1 MVNSRLRI
9 AVLEDSPADQE
20 LYKFWLSAAGHGVHA
35 YATGADMLRAASRES
50 FDLYLLDWQLPDTT
64 GIAVLGALRR
74 ERNIAQPV
82 LFATGRDSEEDVVS
96 ALEAGADDYMIKP
109 LRRMEVVARIQ
120 ALCRRAGGQNGGERL
135 EFGAY
140 VFDRATNSVQV
151 NGADVVLTDKE
162 FDLAAFFFQ
171 RAGML
176 ISRAHLQEAV
186 WGYKGEVP
194 SRAIDTHVSNLRKKL
209 LLTDGNGYRMQSVY
223 SFGYRLEAVGAAL
236 TAAV

>member
-1 MVNSRLRI
+1 MSTRLRI
-9 AVLEDSPADQE
+9 AVLEDSPADLE
-20 LYKFWLSAAGHGVHA
+20 LYKFWLSAGGHGVHA
-35 YATGADMLRAASRES
+35 YTTGADLLRAASRES

-64 GIAVLGALRR
+64 GIAVLGTLRR
-74 ERNIAQPV
+74 ERNITQPV

-109 LRRMEVVARIQ
+109 VRRMEVVARIQ
-120 ALCRRAGGQNGGERL
+120 ALCRRAGGVGDSDKR

-140 VFDRATNSVQV
+140 LFDRATRLALV
-151 NGADVVLTDKE
+151 NGEEVTLTDKE
-162 FDLAAFFFQ
+162 FDLAIFFFQ

-176 ISRAHLQEAV
+176 VSRAHLQETV

-209 LLTDGNGYRMQSVY
+209 LLTETNGYRMQSVY
-223 SFGYRLEAVGAAL
+223 SFGYRLEAVGSAGQI
-236 TAAV
+236 AVT